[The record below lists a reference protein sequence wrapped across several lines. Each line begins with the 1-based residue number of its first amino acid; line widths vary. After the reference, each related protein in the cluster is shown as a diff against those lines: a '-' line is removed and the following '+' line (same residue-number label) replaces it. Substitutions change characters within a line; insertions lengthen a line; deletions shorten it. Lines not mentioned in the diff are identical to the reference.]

1 MIPPIRQYQLSTS
14 LNIAAEV
21 ASTSCNSSKL
31 KLPRKTKFKS
41 PWKSVPSIPTVL
53 LAQRAESEFKHSS
66 YLLEDMVLQDHIPSD
81 PKRDP
86 LPLFLS

>member
-1 MIPPIRQYQLSTS
+1 MMIPPMRQYQLNTS

-31 KLPRKTKFKS
+31 FLSPRKQSNRGQLPF
-41 PWKSVPSIPTVL
+41 PSNAPRQVGRII
-53 LAQRAESEFKHSS
+53 S
-66 YLLEDMVLQDHIPSD
+66 LLENMVLQDHIPGD
-81 PKRDP
+81 PKGDS